1 MTPTKATSLS
11 KRAIDLLL
19 RAMEARGASLQ
30 VSALQQVSRA
40 ATDALFKA
48 NLLVPSGHVPVVAGM
63 DDYEDEPFEATWSAE
78 LKSFGY
84 HDSIGRWI
92 MVTDQDIA
100 ACRVDYGLALA
111 KMLVA
116 FERAGPSRPTTL
128 IADLIWDVGTI
139 KLAGAKAPVPVWF
152 ARRLSDPGIWAQLEA
167 LITRKPPHEIRIILT
182 STAGGRIPESSQK
195 RNHFISVADVAS
207 DPNKLAISPQVLGA
221 RVFPGQAQR
230 RFPIDH
236 SDDYG
241 IVWLRGETLTFG
253 SDRQRQLL
261 GLLFEAYWSGS
272 PVCRTAAVLFEAGY
286 GDSTNA
292 FSKVFRGRDDWRSFI
307 KYADGN
313 CWIEP

>member
-1 MTPTKATSLS
+1 MKATSLS

-19 RAMEARGASLQ
+19 RAMEARSMSLQ
-30 VSALQQVSRA
+30 TSALHQVSRS
-40 ATDALFKA
+40 ATDALIGAK
-48 NLLVPSGHVPVVAGM
+48 LMVPSGYVPVVAAM
-63 DDYEDEPFEATWSAE
+63 DDYEDEPVEATWSTE

-84 HDSIGRWI
+84 HDSAGRRI
-92 MVTDQDIA
+92 KVAHQDIA

-116 FERAGPSRPTTL
+116 FERAGPSRPTSLVT
-128 IADLIWDVGTI
+128 DLVWEVGTI

-152 ARRLSDPGIWAQLEA
+152 APRLGDPGVWAQLEA
-167 LITRKPPHEIRIILT
+167 LIGRKPPQEIRIILT
-182 STAGGRIPESSQK
+182 STPGERIPETAQK
-195 RNHFISVADVAS
+195 RSHIINVADVAG
-207 DPNKLAISPQVLGA
+207 DPAKLAISPQGLGA
-221 RVFPGQAQR
+221 RVFSGQVQR

-253 SDRQRQLL
+253 SDKQRQLL
-261 GLLFEAYWSGS
+261 GLLFGAYWSGS
-272 PVCRTAAVLFEAGY
+272 PVCRTAVVLFEAGY

-292 FSKVFRGRDDWRSFI
+292 FSKVFSGRNDWRSFI

>member
-1 MTPTKATSLS
+1 
-11 KRAIDLLL
+11 
-19 RAMEARGASLQ
+19 
-30 VSALQQVSRA
+30 
-40 ATDALFKA
+40 
-48 NLLVPSGHVPVVAGM
+48 GHIPVVAGM

-84 HDSIGRWI
+84 HDSTGRWI
-92 MVTDQDIA
+92 TVTDQDIS
-100 ACRVDYGLALA
+100 ACKVDYGLALA

-116 FERAGPSRPTTL
+116 FERAGPSRPLTL
-128 IADLIWDVGTI
+128 NADLIWDVGTI
-139 KLAGAKAPVPVWF
+139 KLAGAKAQVPVWF
-152 ARRLSDPGIWAQLEA
+152 ARRLSDPRVWAQLEA
-167 LITRKPPHEIRIILT
+167 LIARKPPHETRIILT
-182 STAGGRIPESSQK
+182 STAGGRIPETSQK
-195 RNHFISVADVAS
+195 RNHIISVADVAG
-207 DPNKLAISPQVLGA
+207 DPAKLAISPQILGA

-253 SDRQRQLL
+253 SDKQRQLL

-272 PVCRTAAVLFEAGY
+272 PVCRTAVVLFEAGY

-292 FSKVFRGRDDWRSFI
+292 FSKVFSGRDDWRSFI

>member
-1 MTPTKATSLS
+1 MS

-19 RAMEARGASLQ
+19 RAMEARSMSLQ
-30 VSALQQVSRA
+30 TSALHQVSRS
-40 ATDALFKA
+40 ATDALIAAK
-48 NLLVPSGHVPVVAGM
+48 LLVPSGHVPVVAAM
-63 DDYEDEPFEATWSAE
+63 DDYEDEPVEATWSAE
-78 LKSFGY
+78 LKSFGL
-84 HDSIGRWI
+84 HDSAGRWI
-92 MVTDQDIA
+92 KVAHQDIA

-116 FERAGPSRPTTL
+116 FERAGPSRPTSLVT
-128 IADLIWDVGTI
+128 DLVWEVGTI

-152 ARRLSDPGIWAQLEA
+152 ARRLGDPGVWAQLEA
-167 LITRKPPHEIRIILT
+167 LIGRKPPQEIRIILT
-182 STAGGRIPESSQK
+182 STPGERIPATAQK
-195 RNHFISVADVAS
+195 RNHIINVADVAG
-207 DPNKLAISPQVLGA
+207 DPAKLAISPQVLGA
-221 RVFPGQAQR
+221 RVFPGQVQR

-253 SDRQRQLL
+253 SDKQRQLL
-261 GLLFEAYWSGS
+261 GLLFDAYWSGS
-272 PVCRTAAVLFEAGY
+272 PVCRTAVVLFEAGY

-292 FSKVFRGRDDWRSFI
+292 FSKVFSGRDDWRSFI